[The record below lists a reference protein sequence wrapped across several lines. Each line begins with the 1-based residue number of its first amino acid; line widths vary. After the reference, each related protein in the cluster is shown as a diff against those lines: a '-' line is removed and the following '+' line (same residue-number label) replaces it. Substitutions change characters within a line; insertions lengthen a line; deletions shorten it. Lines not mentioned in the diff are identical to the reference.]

1 MDKSKSKDEKSH
13 ILQHQKELKER
24 IQSYRAMQMDLL
36 EKMRKDRE
44 EEESQ
49 EIKVPS
55 METHTDGNKGKCPME
70 HLLEVTISQHLKA
83 LMHTSKQSRQKLE
96 MMTSVMD
103 TQAVV
108 ATASKVVVDIQVT
121 AAITQTNGGQQ
132 MAE

>member
-1 MDKSKSKDEKSH
+1 
-13 ILQHQKELKER
+13 
-24 IQSYRAMQMDLL
+24 MQMDLL

-55 METHTDGNKGKCPME
+55 MATHTDGNKGKCLME
-70 HLLEVTISQHLKA
+70 HLLEVTIYQHLKV

-96 MMTSVMD
+96 MMISVMD
-103 TQAVV
+103 TQAV
-108 ATASKVVVDIQVT
+108 AAAASEAVVDIQVT
-121 AAITQTNGGQQ
+121 AAITQPNGGQQ